1 MIGLGANLCGKIMS
15 FGAPRL
21 IFPTSEADGPKH

>member
-1 MIGLGANLCGKIMS
+1 MMLGLGANLCGKIVS

-21 IFPTSEADGPKH
+21 TSEADGPKH